1 MMCIQFN
8 HRGDAYS
15 IGVVSLP
22 VGVSLCES
30 TGGTRQFD
38 GCMDH
43 RHDMRNRCMA
53 SVFASS
59 VYVELHVV
67 LTSGAVFVIIALLR
81 QFESP
86 MTSMPT

>member
-1 MMCIQFN
+1 M
-8 HRGDAYS
+8 
-15 IGVVSLP
+15 VVPIPVGFFWLS
-22 VGVSLCES
+22 VGVSLYEGN
-30 TGGTRQFD
+30 GGTRQFD

-67 LTSGAVFVIIALLR
+67 LTSSAVFVIIALLR
-81 QFESP
+81 
-86 MTSMPT
+86 